1 MPSDL
6 PSSLGAQTGNKGSD
20 DRSQNASGNPDAAS
34 PDVEDID
41 WLILSDVS
49 SRFGDKI
56 SGKSTYL
63 QIPKSSE
70 NKSNGNS
77 NSISQGN
84 SKSNGTSDLQEDIDW
99 LILSSEPEAPTSP
112 NLSNGH
118 LDNSLETP
126 SVIPVDRS
134 SDLLEIEQEL
144 DNSDWLD
151 RHGLI
156 SEFQPESIEELSLN
170 EDLDILDNSDWSVLP
185 DLDEDISGSLLPD
198 DRNPDLSLDLS
209 DNLDPENLIPDDLS
223 VEPDFPLESV
233 GLSPTLEADESE
245 SWSDNL
251 DPLDFDAL
259 DELGDEIEESA
270 DLDEAYDLDT
280 DWSDTSNNFD
290 VSDNLSGDFDS
301 PANLSEPDRDLVDR
315 VDRSSGFDREELSA
329 DAFDQYAESSNEF
342 SHDLEED
349 FEDDVSSDWSNS
361 SPTDHDALS
370 EIPDAFF
377 DRSEDRSTEVEA
389 PDLHSVDWSNRS
401 EPDIEI
407 DPEIDVEIDAFAVAG
422 LSSESESGSHTVDW
436 SDPEEEQERFDNPS
450 DGFGDNFGVDRT
462 IEQESISAQ
471 SNEVDWSES
480 TESDAEFI
488 SESIYTEE
496 DAFSNISSVE
506 TSEPENINIGV
517 EDFAPAYPDSD
528 YTNPIESIDH
538 AFDIPDLGDA
548 EIFEEDDLTS
558 YLPEQL
564 VEESSDYLDNSAEA
578 LDAELADQLAQEI
591 ENVEEMFDD
600 VSGDISIGFTDED
613 ILEQPEP
620 APEYLPDREYS
631 IEHSANFDQAVE
643 SIESEFDDFDFTE
656 IDEEF
661 AAEDLAEIDSN
672 LNPPTNIDRAVEPIE
687 SEFDDFDFTEIDEEF
702 DAEFNPAQPLPETN
716 GSSWQPTEEVV
727 DPPLSQTS
735 DLDRD
740 SSEQPP
746 SSIDDGGMTDREMF
760 DAAIS
765 DLDNSDWSAPDDMNE
780 ASYTSFD
787 EGDYDENYGTEPLAN
802 TSEISIEQPIDL
814 DHGIYSEVD
823 QVDHTDS
830 DKIDLVHQETDR
842 AAHDSYVDEYS
853 DYYSGEES
861 IAETPISETSDD
873 SFGENWADS
882 ISDEFVHDF
891 DEEFTDEELGLSETL
906 DSEIKKWSE
915 AANQVDTAF
924 EEDFI
929 NNALNKALN
938 IRESEVDDTNWSP
951 SPDFDLDFDLDMTEQ
966 IGQIA
971 DPNPSEWRDKPELK
985 DEAYSAID
993 HALDHQ
999 DQAVDSVAQN
1009 ISSFKPLPLPPLPR
1023 SNPNRSQPA
1032 NLVPNAANSANPPQ
1046 VIEARGASQNRSGSG
1061 ANGASLPLPLPLSRK
1076 PENSPPRTRENQG
1089 TDRNPK
1095 PTQAKSPDWFES
1107 FHNHEQDGSSP
1118 EPSTESFGIDDLEW
1132 SKLLETDNDT
1142 SGGIFE
1148 IQDRGITTDHASN
1161 GGNNFN
1167 NSYMEQ
1173 ATQALP
1179 RGVDSSGRF
1188 KPQPF
1193 NNSAN
1198 NSPSL
1203 PYFQPVAETANT
1215 QAVPPAHTEP
1225 VKAKAVK
1232 PARSRQGKE
1241 INLETIW
1248 QKYLKLPAILI
1259 SIPAALFGVFSIPPV
1274 QKFAL
1279 ELGLKIQLVKD
1290 VSGKNLEGANF
1301 QDAVLKQVNFSN
1313 ANLSG
1318 ANFTKANLNLADFS
1332 GADLTNANL
1341 IGASLQGSYLRGSKI
1356 GSKEAKNEA
1365 KLDSQDRLMWQIVN
1379 LPQAG
1384 RNLAGQNLSWFNL
1397 NSANLRN
1404 ANLTKSKLI
1413 GVDFHKAD
1421 LKGANFA
1428 GSDLTAVNFVGTN
1441 LKGANLSGI
1450 SFTKTKSPKSDN
1462 TTICPNGKKGPCSF

>member
-6 PSSLGAQTGNKGSD
+6 PSSLGAQTGNQGSD
-20 DRSQNASGNPDAAS
+20 DRSQNASGSPEVES
-34 PDVEDID
+34 PDIEDID

-49 SRFGDKI
+49 SRFGGKI

-70 NKSNGNS
+70 NKSN
-77 NSISQGN
+77 SISQEN
-84 SKSNGTSDLQEDIDW
+84 SKSNGTSDLEEDIDW
-99 LILSSEPEAPTSP
+99 LILSSDSGTPTSP

-118 LDNSLETP
+118 SDNSVEIP
-126 SVIPVDRS
+126 SVIPVDRI
-134 SDLLEIEQEL
+134 SDLLEIEQDL

-170 EDLDILDNSDWSVLP
+170 EDLEILDNSDWSVLP

-198 DRNPDLSLDLS
+198 DLSPDLSLDLDLDLS
-209 DNLDPENLIPDDLS
+209 DNLDSENLIPDNLS
-223 VEPDFPLESV
+223 VEPDFPLESAV
-233 GLSPTLEADESE
+233 LSPTLDADESE
-245 SWSDNL
+245 SWTDNL

-259 DELGDEIEESA
+259 DDLDDEIEQSV
-270 DLDEAYDLDT
+270 DLDGAYDPDT
-280 DWSDTSNNFD
+280 DWSETSNNFD
-290 VSDNLSGDFDS
+290 VSGDFDS
-301 PANLSEPDRDLVDR
+301 PDNLSEPNRDLVED
-315 VDRSSGFDREELSA
+315 VDRSSGFDRAELSA
-329 DAFDQYAESSNEF
+329 DVSDRYAESSNEF
-342 SHDLEED
+342 SHDLEDDLQDD
-349 FEDDVSSDWSNS
+349 FEDDVLSDWSNS

-370 EIPDAFF
+370 EIPDAFL
-377 DRSEDRSTEVEA
+377 DRSSDRSAEVEA
-389 PDLHSVDWSNRS
+389 ADLHSVDWSNPS
-401 EPDIEI
+401 ETDIEI

-422 LSSESESGSHTVDW
+422 LSSESESGFHTVDW
-436 SDPEEEQERFDNPS
+436 SDQEEEQESFDDPS
-450 DGFGDNFGVDRT
+450 DSFGDNFGAERT

-471 SNEVDWSES
+471 SNEVNWSES

-506 TSEPENINIGV
+506 ISEPENINIGV
-517 EDFAPAYPDSD
+517 EDFAPAYSDSD
-528 YTNPIESIDH
+528 YTNSIEPVDR
-538 AFDIPDLGDA
+538 AFDVAHLRDA
-548 EIFEEDDLTS
+548 EIFYQDDLNAF
-558 YLPEQL
+558 LPEQL
-564 VEESSDYLDNSAEA
+564 VEESPDYLDDSAEA

-591 ENVEEMFDD
+591 EDVEEMFDD
-600 VSGDISIGFTDED
+600 ISGDISIGFTDED
-613 ILEQPEP
+613 SIEQPEP
-620 APEYLPDREYS
+620 ALEYLLDQEYL
-631 IEHSANFDQAVE
+631 IEHSADFHQEVE
-643 SIESEFDDFDFTE
+643 SIESEFDDFDFAE

-661 AAEDLAEIDSN
+661 AAE
-672 LNPPTNIDRAVEPIE
+672 
-687 SEFDDFDFTEIDEEF
+687 
-702 DAEFNPAQPLPETN
+702 FNSAQPQAEPN
-716 GSSWQPTEEVV
+716 SSSWQPTEEIV

-740 SSEQPP
+740 SFEQPVW
-746 SSIDDGGMTDREMF
+746 SIDDGGMTDQEMF

-765 DLDNSDWSAPDDMNE
+765 DLEDSDWSAPDDMNE
-780 ASYTSFD
+780 ASYTSYD
-787 EGDYDENYGTEPLAN
+787 EADYDTN
-802 TSEISIEQPIDL
+802 TSEISIDQPINL
-814 DHGIYSEVD
+814 DRDIYNEVD
-823 QVDHTDS
+823 RTGNN
-830 DKIDLVHQETDR
+830 KIDLVYQETDR
-842 AAHDSYVDEYS
+842 AAHDYIDEHS

-873 SFGENWADS
+873 SFGGNWADS

-891 DEEFTDEELGLSETL
+891 DDEFTDEELGLSETL

-938 IRESEVDDTNWSP
+938 IRESEVDDTNWAP
-951 SPDFDLDFDLDMTEQ
+951 SPDFNLDFDLDMTEE

-971 DPNPSEWRDKPELK
+971 DPNPSEWREKPELK
-985 DEAYSAID
+985 DEAYTAIN
-993 HALDHQ
+993 HALDRQ
-999 DQAVDSVAQN
+999 DQVADSVAQN

-1023 SNPNRSQPA
+1023 SNPNRSQPV
-1032 NLVPNAANSANPPQ
+1032 NLVSNTANSANPAQ
-1046 VIEARGASQNRSGSG
+1046 VIEARESPQNRRGSG

-1076 PENSPPRTRENQG
+1076 PENSPPRARDTQSAN
-1089 TDRNPK
+1089 RNPK
-1095 PTQAKSPDWFES
+1095 PAQAKSPDWFES
-1107 FHNHEQDGSSP
+1107 FHNHEQDGISP

-1148 IQDRGITTDHASN
+1148 IQDRGITTDHSSN
-1161 GGNNFN
+1161 GRN
-1167 NSYMEQ
+1167 NSNNPYVEP

-1188 KPQPF
+1188 KPQSF

-1198 NSPSL
+1198 KSPSL

-1215 QAVPPAHTEP
+1215 QTVPPARTET
-1225 VKAKAVK
+1225 VREVK
-1232 PARSRQGKE
+1232 PVRSRQGKE

-1274 QKFAL
+1274 QKIVL

-1301 QDAVLKQVNFSN
+1301 QGAVLKQVNFSN

-1332 GADLTNANL
+1332 ETDLTNANL
-1341 IGASLQGSYLRGSKI
+1341 TGASLQGAYLKGSKI

-1365 KLDSQDRLMWQIVN
+1365 KLDSQVRLLWQIVN

-1384 RNLAGQNLSWFNL
+1384 RNLVGQNLSWFNL

-1404 ANLTKSKLI
+1404 ANLTRSKLI

-1428 GSDLTAVNFVGTN
+1428 GSDLTAANFVGTN